1 MSTEGIRAAIKA
13 LPLHES
19 ADVEAAVDLVK
30 ASIRMHCHRGEEVRP
45 PTSKVMA
52 ERVEALA
59 EAIENLK
66 AAAAKLDVF
75 THMSMQTILEKTPE
89 AKSALRELL
98 HAVLG
103 DQVGAAVDDVAKQL
117 RKRVRPEKARPTNWV
132 KTELAE
138 DMAACYYAL
147 THKDPGKTETSGH
160 FLRFLQ
166 DVFDVAGIGGDAG
179 KYARKT
185 ANAWTLDDHGRLWKR
200 ALSNQKWLD

>member
-13 LPLHES
+13 LPLREG
-19 ADVEAAVDLVK
+19 ADVDAAVDLVK

-59 EAIENLK
+59 EAIANLES
-66 AAAAKLDVF
+66 AAAKIDVF
-75 THMSMQTILEKTPE
+75 THASMKTILERTPE
-89 AKSALRELL
+89 AMPALRALL
-98 HAVLG
+98 HSVLG
-103 DQVGAAVDDVAKQL
+103 DQVGVAVADAAKQL
-117 RKRVRPEKARPTNWV
+117 RKRARPEKARPTNWV

-147 THKDPGKTETSGH
+147 THKDPGKSETSGP
-160 FLRFLQ
+160 FLQFVQ

-185 ANAWTLDDHGRLWKR
+185 AKAWSLDDQARLWKR